1 MIFAWLIVLMG
12 LVKLGPD
19 DVLIS
24 FSRYMIAVFP
34 VFIIASSMLKNRFA
48 RLAVLTVGLLSQAI
62 FMFMFY
68 IWSWA
73 G

>member
-1 MIFAWLIVLMG
+1 MIFAWLIVLLG

-24 FSRYMIAVFP
+24 FSRYMIAAFP
-34 VFIIASSMLKNRFA
+34 FFIIASAIMKNRLA
-48 RLAVLTVGLLSQAI
+48 RLSVLTLGLLSQAI